1 MHTLFDRRE
10 PQRRPSPCRELDSVP
25 TTRCR
30 LAVDHLQIRWVTVA
44 RSSTKGTPHERRK
57 TACRRGCDRGAGR
70 HDRHCRRRLRGY
82 HRSVAGRC
90 GLAGSYLP
98 LDYDQPRGATTEVAV
113 LRVKAKDQANKI
125 GSLFVNPGGP
135 SIPAT
140 KLALAAPSFMS
151 DELLDRFDIVGVDPR
166 GIGSSQNV
174 RCFASGEDQASALD
188 DLGVLFPIAKAEK
201 QALNQEA

>member
-1 MHTLFDRRE
+1 MNAGRRLVAGGVIAALAGTIVTAGGAFADTTA
-10 PQRRPSPCRELDSVP
+10 PSPAAAVSPDRTSAAESRKVDAVP
-25 TTRCR
+25 TPV
-30 LAVDHLQIRWVTVA
+30 LAWSACFEIAECATV
-44 RSSTKGTPHERRK
+44 R
-57 TACRRGCDRGAGR
+57 
-70 HDRHCRRRLRGY
+70 
-82 HRSVAGRC
+82 
-90 GLAGSYLP
+90 LP

-188 DLGVLFPIAKAEK
+188 NLGVPFPVSKAEK
-201 QALNQEA
+201 QAYIKGV